1 MGGPVVKKTILI
13 ALVAAV
19 VALCAG
25 SGVAHSGFSLKNVR
39 GTYATTIH
47 GTIDATGTLVADGA
61 GNVTGGTETAS
72 DGTNVCAGTI
82 AGSYTVNPDG
92 TGTLTINFT
101 TTSIIHGLCP
111 SSPTTNTAAIVIVSE
126 KRILSSGTDVGL
138 SEAAA

>member
-82 AGSYTVNPDG
+82 AGSYTV
-92 TGTLTINFT
+92 
-101 TTSIIHGLCP
+101 SIIHGLCP